1 MSSGNIT
8 NNQTSEIKPSESVA
22 EKFEKFAEAVKE
34 KVSPGTSTEF
44 DKALQK
50 FLKRDENFGSIFV
63 RKSRNWIKVQPT
75 AVSHRK
81 SKNGSCQKSNVKTK
95 TLPIRL
101 AKTKQKH
108 NITAAIDWNVPSAE
122 KGGRL
127 MVSNTKNFNRKEIGK
142 K

>member
-1 MSSGNIT
+1 MSSGNVT

-34 KVSPGTSTEF
+34 KVSSGTSTELN
-44 DKALQK
+44 KALQK
-50 FLKRDENFGSIFV
+50 FLKRNENFGSIFV
-63 RKSRNWIKVQPT
+63 GKSRNWIKVQPT
-75 AVSHRK
+75 AVSHWK

-95 TLPIRL
+95 TLSIRL
-101 AKTKQKH
+101 AKTKRKH
-108 NITAAIDWNVPSAE
+108 NITVAIDWNIPSAE

-127 MVSNTKNFNRKEIGK
+127 MVSNTKHFNHKEIGK